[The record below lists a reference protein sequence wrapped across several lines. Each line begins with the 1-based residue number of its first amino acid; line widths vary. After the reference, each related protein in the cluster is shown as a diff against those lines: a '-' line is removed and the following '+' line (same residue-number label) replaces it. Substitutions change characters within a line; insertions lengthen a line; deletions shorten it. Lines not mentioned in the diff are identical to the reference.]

1 MPIISTY
8 CKKGGVGKTT
18 YLGYL
23 AHYVASQ
30 GKKVLI
36 ISIVCV
42 LIALVL
48 CICLLKKNE
57 EPKKEKQEE
66 TGEKEL
72 EKKVKP
78 IENSIKEAGKNYN
91 FSSFKTRNER
101 IKESNKSFYC

>member
-36 ISIVCV
+36 IFALNLLA
-42 LIALVL
+42 LI
-48 CICLLKKNE
+48 C
-57 EPKKEKQEE
+57 
-66 TGEKEL
+66 
-72 EKKVKP
+72 
-78 IENSIKEAGKNYN
+78 
-91 FSSFKTRNER
+91 
-101 IKESNKSFYC
+101 